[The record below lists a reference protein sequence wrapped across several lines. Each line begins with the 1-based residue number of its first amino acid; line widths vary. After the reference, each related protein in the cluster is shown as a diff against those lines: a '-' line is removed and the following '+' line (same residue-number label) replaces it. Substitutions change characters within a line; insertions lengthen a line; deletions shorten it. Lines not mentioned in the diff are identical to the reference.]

1 MVLCWRILQYVA
13 VRNMLQSIM
22 LWVMTLYS
30 KTKDPFLEVGR
41 IIPNIGSCDCHRMD
55 SPENGLWS
63 RILWAGGLLGKCSW
77 DLTRERPGQQEW
89 AEAGGELTMYCL
101 ITVALLCIWNQ
112 EGWYL
117 QLSIFVIKI
126 LCLFEFFCGSPK
138 NPLYVINMERSLSKM
153 HTLKPSESS

>member
-89 AEAGGELTMYCL
+89 AEAGGELWCHRGATIC
-101 ITVALLCIWNQ
+101 AAELCWTRAK
-112 EGWYL
+112 GTW
-117 QLSIFVIKI
+117 
-126 LCLFEFFCGSPK
+126 
-138 NPLYVINMERSLSKM
+138 PLYSTVDR
-153 HTLKPSESS
+153 TLYIQAALKEGRVTLGRQFP